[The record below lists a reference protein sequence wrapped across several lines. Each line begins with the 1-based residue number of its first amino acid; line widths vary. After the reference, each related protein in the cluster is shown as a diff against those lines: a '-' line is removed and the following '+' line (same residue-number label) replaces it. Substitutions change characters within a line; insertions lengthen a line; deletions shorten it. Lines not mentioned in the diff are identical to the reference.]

1 MHCSF
6 SRALS
11 HSLLSHRRS
20 MRRWIV
26 RRAFHRVV
34 KSIVNLKRADP
45 SYKPLLYDQFKQ
57 EREKLIQIGRRG
69 KSPAQAAA
77 AQNGDDSSAI
87 RVSPPGGNP
96 YINIMLS
103 KIREPPTTSAQ
114 NYAKM
119 VRYAMRVGEG
129 ENELEEEDKYVTV
142 SKISELVHAAE
153 VRCTTWLIPTS
164 EDTRVQI
171 THRLPVTNAQARLLE
186 RIDSSTNSEL
196 AQRVGNIEVKL
207 DTLIAELRGAKTG
220 GDVGGKTQ
228 PVSAPVRHVPA
239 PLSSLAPVHPITST
253 RRDPLRPPT
262 LEPLDLETNEA

>member
-45 SYKPLLYDQFKQ
+45 SYKPLSYDQFKQ

-87 RVSPPGGNP
+87 RVSPPGSNP

-153 VRCTTWLIPTS
+153 
-164 EDTRVQI
+164 
-171 THRLPVTNAQARLLE
+171 ARLLE
-186 RIDSSTNSEL
+186 RIDSSTNTEL

-220 GDVGGKTQ
+220 GGVGGKTQ